1 MKRCWGHVLGFAL
14 GSALLFAPGL
24 LPAGAG
30 PMDAHAALVWC
41 TFWVVPLGVW
51 AGAARRPWLCAL
63 GAALGLA
70 LVLAALAGFGARDV
84 PSLSHGGAVLLGGL
98 GLGVGLGSLLGRR
111 AATAGSA
118 LVLVAVLGLSGLAV
132 GGGLFPSP
140 PAAER
145 PALGA
150 ALLDLSPL
158 TWVLES
164 AGVDWERHP
173 AVYGPAG
180 TDWFSGQRRAFQGAL
195 LGPLALLVGA
205 LAAVGG
211 TAHAARTKRGGGALP
226 LAR

>member
-1 MKRCWGHVLGFAL
+1 MKAPWSRVLGFAL

-30 PMDAHAALVWC
+30 PMDAHGALVWC
-41 TFWVVPLGVW
+41 TFWVMPLGVW
-51 AGAARRPWLCAL
+51 AGAARKPWLCAL
-63 GAALGLA
+63 GSALGLA
-70 LVLAALAGFGARDV
+70 LVLGALARFGARDV
-84 PSLSHGGAVLLGGL
+84 PSLPSAGAVLLGGL
-98 GLGVGLGSLLGRR
+98 GLGVGLGALLGRR

-118 LVLVAVLGLSGLAV
+118 LVLVAVLGLSGLPV

-140 PAAER
+140 PAAQR

-150 ALLDLSPL
+150 ALLDVSPV

-164 AGVDWERHP
+164 AGADWERHP

-180 TDWFSGQRRAFQGAL
+180 TDWFSGRRRAFRGAV
-195 LGPLALLVGA
+195 LGPLALLLGA